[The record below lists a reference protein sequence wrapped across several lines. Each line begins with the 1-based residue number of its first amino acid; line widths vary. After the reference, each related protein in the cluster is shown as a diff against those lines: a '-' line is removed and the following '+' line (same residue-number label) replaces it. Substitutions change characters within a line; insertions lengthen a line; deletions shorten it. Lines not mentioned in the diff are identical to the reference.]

1 MDKYFSDCEKPSLPR
16 NKEEIPN
23 SVWKGI
29 ASLIETGID
38 NGSFG
43 LYFPDVCEDGGAITG
58 TNRRNFKNVLQAEI
72 PDMPYPFRSYNV
84 PDKYTILDF
93 IQFCYEHIADPTQE
107 EHDSYRRHYHL
118 TFNQKR
124 GRDNYRDKINRIF
137 SRNMIAFEL
146 EESGNIFRLTNTVL
160 QEAIYNYNKSSG
172 DNKLDNL
179 LQKAVEKYLNPKQ
192 EVRVESLEKLWD
204 AWERIKTIGI
214 GKDKKEKTKIIL
226 DRAALEQN
234 FRKLLETEAKELTNI
249 GNKFTIRHTETNQIE
264 IKDYNHVDYL
274 FLRLFSM
281 INLLLVS
288 LKD

>member
-16 NKEEIPN
+16 TKEEISN
-23 SVWKGI
+23 SVWSGI
-29 ASLIETGID
+29 ASLIETEID

-43 LYFPDVCEDGGAITG
+43 LNFPEVCEDGGAISG

-72 PDMPYPFRSYNV
+72 PGMPYPFRSYNV
-84 PDKYTILDF
+84 PGKYTILDF

-107 EHDSYRRHYHL
+107 EHHSHRRHYHL

-146 EESGNIFRLTNTVL
+146 EESGNIIRLTNTVL

-234 FRKLLETEAKELTNI
+234 FRELLETEARELTNI
-249 GNKFTIRHTETNQIE
+249 GNKFTIRHAETNQIE